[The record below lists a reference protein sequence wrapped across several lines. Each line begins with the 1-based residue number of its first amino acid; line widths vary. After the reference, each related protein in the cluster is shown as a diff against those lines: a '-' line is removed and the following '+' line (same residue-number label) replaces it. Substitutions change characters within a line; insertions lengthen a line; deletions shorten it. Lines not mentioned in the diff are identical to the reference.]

1 MAKEKNAS
9 KRREIKAI
17 KKKIVPIL
25 RDNGVVKASVFG
37 SYARGEQKKKSDVD
51 ILVKFKGRKSLL
63 NLAGLEIKI
72 EKRLRKKA
80 DVLTYNSIH
89 PLLREHILKD
99 EVRIL

>member
-1 MAKEKNAS
+1 MAKDTKGNKEL
-9 KRREIKAI
+9 KAI
-17 KKKIVPIL
+17 KQKIAPIL
-25 RDNGVVKASVFG
+25 RQNGVVKAGVFG

-51 ILVKFKGRKSLL
+51 ILVKFKGKKSLL

-72 EKRLRKKA
+72 EKRLRRRA